1 MSTEEIVNEYIKSFN
16 DDDYVEFDGIK
27 EIKKYIILDIKSDK
41 RFNSIMKQKFINLR
55 INKCQQ
61 K

>member
-41 RFNSIMKQKFINLR
+41 RFNSIMKQKFISLR